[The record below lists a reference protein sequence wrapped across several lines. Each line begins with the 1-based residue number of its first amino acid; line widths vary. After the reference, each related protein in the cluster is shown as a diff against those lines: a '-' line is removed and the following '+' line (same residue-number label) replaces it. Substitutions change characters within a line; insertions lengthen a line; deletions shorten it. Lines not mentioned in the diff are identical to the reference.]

1 MRWAATALVAALTAA
16 PVAALVVAVPARAER
31 LIASLSSHRVQITSI
46 FNGVE
51 LVLFGTME
59 PEPEAVP
66 RKSTYDIVATVT
78 GPRQTLVTRRKARMF
93 GIWVNTES
101 RTFVDVP
108 SYLSVLSTR
117 PFDDFTNEE
126 TQRRLQIGLSHTL
139 LTQQIG
145 PDLAD
150 VVVDDEFRQAF
161 LRIRE
166 QRKLYSESTN
176 GVTFLTPNLFRG
188 AIDVP
193 AEAPIGTYDVD
204 VKLFADG
211 AMIARTS
218 SAFDI
223 VKVGFERF
231 IANSADDHGLYYGL
245 ATAAM
250 AIMTGWFASVVFR
263 KD

>member
-1 MRWAATALVAALTAA
+1 MRCAA
-16 PVAALVVAVPARAER
+16 AALVVVLAGAAAVPARAER

-59 PEPEAVP
+59 PEPESIP
-66 RKSTYDIVATVT
+66 RKGVYDIIATVT
-78 GPRQTLVTRRKARMF
+78 GPRQTLVTRRKARVF
-93 GIWVNTES
+93 GIWMNVES

-126 TQRRLQIGLSHTL
+126 TQRRLQIGLGRTL

-145 PDLAD
+145 PDIAD

-161 LRIRE
+161 LRIKE
-166 QRKLYSESTN
+166 QRKLYSEKTN

-193 AEAPIGTYDVD
+193 PEAQIGTYDVD

-211 AMIARTS
+211 AMIARTD

-231 IANSADDHGLYYGL
+231 IANSADDHGLFYGL

-263 KD
+263 RD

>member
-1 MRWAATALVAALTAA
+1 MRGAPAALVAALIAA
-16 PVAALVVAVPARAER
+16 PAIVAAVPARAER

-46 FNGVE
+46 FTGVE

-59 PEPEAVP
+59 PEAEAGP
-66 RKSTYDIVATVT
+66 RRGVYDIVATIT
-78 GPRQTLVTRRKARMF
+78 GPAQTLVTRRKERVF
-93 GIWVNTES
+93 GIWVNLES

-117 PFDDFTNEE
+117 PFDDFANDE
-126 TQRRLQIGLSHTL
+126 TQRRLQIGLAHTL

-150 VVVDDEFRQAF
+150 VVGDDEFRRAF
-161 LRIRE
+161 LRLKE
-166 QRKLYSESTN
+166 QRRLYSETTN
-176 GVTFLTPNLFRG
+176 GVTFLTSTLFRG

-193 AEAPIGTYDVD
+193 ADAPVGTYDVD

-231 IANSADDHGLYYGL
+231 IDRSAADHGLAYGL

-250 AIMTGWFASVVFR
+250 AIMTGWFAAVVFR